1 MKIIGLVLLA
11 LGAFVSF
18 GANLLVSKLKKRD
31 ATDKEV
37 LSTKLVGLLLAAAGL
52 ILVLLR

>member
-52 ILVLLR
+52 VLVLLR

>member
-18 GANLLVSKLKKRD
+18 GANLLASKLKKRD

-52 ILVLLR
+52 VLVLLR